1 MTTTLGQA
9 TGRGGFGTHRRSFT
23 GEPGVAVRST
33 SISLGM
39 VGFLALV
46 ASAWGGIV
54 PFVGPTFG
62 FSADGAASWYWNLS
76 HVVLALIPGALGC
89 LVALTFLAPVNA
101 TVTRRRLSLTTAGII
116 GIASGAWFVIGPLAW
131 PVLVNTHSYFLA
143 ATPLRMLE
151 YQVGYALG
159 TRTDPGRCAALSPSV
174 GQPVTIGLL
183 RQSGR
188 LETFPTWPGPVL
200 ASWPIQP
207 WRRGPPLPGHRL
219 LPRPSRLLPRPSRLL
234 PRPSR
239 WLRRPSRLLRNLR
252 YSTSPR
258 RARSLEPLRPGRP
271 ATRDQLRLL
280 SPRRAPTS
288 PRRAP
293 SRRSRSGPRVR
304 STVSRV
310 RARPVH
316 LLFRWL

>member
-23 GEPGVAVRST
+23 GEAGVAVRST

-159 TRTDPGRCAALSPSV
+159 PGLILVMCSAFAVGWAARHNRPLEAVGAARDVPYVAGAGPGVVADPAMAPRPTPSGTPV
-174 GQPVTIGLL
+174 APQAQPVAP
-183 RQSGR
+183 QAQ
-188 LETFPTWPGPVL
+188 PVAPQAQPVAPQAQPVAPQAQPVAPEPPVQHL
-200 ASWPIQP
+200 ASESEVFGTAPTREAGSARP
-207 WRRGPPLPGHRL
+207 APPSESPAGTDESAASTEPPLP
-219 LPRPSRLLPRPSRLL
+219 
-234 PRPSR
+234 
-239 WLRRPSRLLRNLR
+239 
-252 YSTSPR
+252 
-258 RARSLEPLRPGRP
+258 
-271 ATRDQLRLL
+271 
-280 SPRRAPTS
+280 
-288 PRRAP
+288 
-293 SRRSRSGPRVR
+293 
-304 STVSRV
+304 
-310 RARPVH
+310 
-316 LLFRWL
+316 